1 MNKPYNY
8 PGLKQFVST
17 FDMANLFNVYHDDS
31 LPNQTD
37 VSYSIN
43 KTITFNNLA
52 KTPAIYFNKYTPRVS
67 DCFTLISYQ
76 AWGTCELWWLILKC
90 NGISNPMQEPSEFEE
105 LRLLKSQ
112 YINSVLT
119 SLRNG

>member
-1 MNKPYNY
+1 MKPFNY

-17 FDMANLFNVYHDDS
+17 FDMCNLFNVYHDDT

-37 VSYSIN
+37 ASYSIN

-52 KTPAIYFNKYTPRVS
+52 KTPAIYFNKYTCRAS
-67 DCFTLISYQ
+67 DCWTLISYQ
-76 AWGTCELWWLILKC
+76 AYGTCELAWLILKV
-90 NGISNPMQEPSEFEE
+90 NGIANPFKEPYEFGEI
-105 LRLLKSQ
+105 RLLKSQ

-119 SLRNG
+119 QLRQG